1 MFDIG
6 FTELVIIGVVS
17 LLVIGPERLPSA
29 IRTGSLWLNR
39 LKRGFTDIKREV
51 EQELHNDAVLQE
63 LRKTGEDLKSDAN
76 SIGREMKSI
85 AEPFT
90 QPVLDQPELNP
101 AVPTASASIDT
112 GATNAITNDAADST
126 GDESDEQRPREP
138 GNA

>member
-76 SIGREMKSI
+76 SIGSEIKSA

-90 QPVLDQPELNP
+90 QSVLGEPAINPV
-101 AVPTASASIDT
+101 APTATASV
-112 GATNAITNDAADST
+112 ADETTSST
-126 GDESDEQRPREP
+126 TSDSVDSDEQRPPESRD
-138 GNA
+138 A